1 MWKKIGL
8 ENKLC
13 FFKFKNIFRM
23 FSKIHLLALCLLW
36 ALVDVTLTTEVN
48 NEAVVKHVIAEV
60 QKVLEEEKAQLAK
73 ARIDFNSIPGHARF
87 INSER

>member
-1 MWKKIGL
+1 
-8 ENKLC
+8 
-13 FFKFKNIFRM
+13 M